1 MGGANADSPAALFFL
16 KFLAHLEIISNRYRF
31 CEAWGCHTLVV
42 TESKRGSPGLCQK
55 RAVITV
61 PLWPPLYS
69 GRRGCAA
76 LMEEKG
82 SVEQGEGR
90 TGYEKNTPGPRWGRQ
105 GWPLG
110 AGARP
115 AQPGTTAGV
124 PGGAQELVL
133 SPPEGG
139 QPQPLPSLLR
149 EQPGG
154 QGESRLL
161 PWQSCGPETARG
173 APARP
178 PARLQAPGGR
188 AGLPPLGLARDT
200 TLQGSTSP
208 ARLGN
213 ASSSSASPPE
223 PLCPWPW
230 APAPGPARWLT
241 DLRHEP
247 PFSPSPLTCHTDTT
261 VPTRWSWCDHA

>member
-31 CEAWGCHTLVV
+31 CEAWGCPTLVV

-55 RAVITV
+55 WAVITV

-76 LMEEKG
+76 LIEEKG

-90 TGYEKNTPGPRWGRQ
+90 TGYEKNTPQLPVRGGGRQ
-105 GWPLG
+105 RLG

-200 TLQGSTSP
+200 TLQGSASP

-213 ASSSSASPPE
+213 ASSSSVSPE
-223 PLCPWPW
+223 P
-230 APAPGPARWLT
+230 PANSQTFQRP
-241 DLRHEP
+241 
-247 PFSPSPLTCHTDTT
+247 
-261 VPTRWSWCDHA
+261 

>member
-1 MGGANADSPAALFFL
+1 M
-16 KFLAHLEIISNRYRF
+16 
-31 CEAWGCHTLVV
+31 V

-90 TGYEKNTPGPRWGRQ
+90 TGYEKNTPQLPVRGGGDRAGRSAPGPGPHSPARRRGCLAGPRSWCS
-105 GWPLG
+105 
-110 AGARP
+110 
-115 AQPGTTAGV
+115 
-124 PGGAQELVL
+124 VL
-133 SPPEGG
+133 QREDSPSPSPPFCGS
-139 QPQPLPSLLR
+139 SL
-149 EQPGG
+149 
-154 QGESRLL
+154 
-161 PWQSCGPETARG
+161 
-173 APARP
+173 
-178 PARLQAPGGR
+178 GGR
-188 AGLPPLGLARDT
+188 ERADSFPGSRVGQRQRGVRPHGLPPGCRRPGAGQGFLPWGWLG
-200 TLQGSTSP
+200 TLRCRGRPPRP
-208 ARLGN
+208 AWETPAAAPRYRNRPQTPRHSKDL
-213 ASSSSASPPE
+213 SVTPE